1 MDKYI
6 CENCN
11 KKFTNK
17 RNFNNHISKKI
28 CLKKKRFTCSFCN
41 VSYKNKFNLKE
52 HLINKHHINNEN
64 ISEFIII
71 NENVSKKIPEKAKC
85 PLCDNFFNSKNSM
98 KYHLKNN
105 CPKIKTNIVN
115 NVEKKNTNNNFINNG
130 TVNNITNNN
139 ITYNL
144 NINIKPF
151 GEEKIDSEKLLE
163 ILETVN
169 IFNRE
174 DLVKRVIKQKHI
186 DTPENRNVYV
196 NYKFGKIAIVLD
208 KKEMKWKKC
217 EKNDI
222 YNKIR
227 CNVIDDID
235 DCMYTNKKHNV
246 LISNQIKK
254 LNKPTKKINK
264 KYYEDVNSLFFNNKN
279 ILEKSY
285 KEQLENN

>member
-1 MDKYI
+1 MPHHKSEDYKLSAVKYYI
-6 CENCN
+6 KN
-11 KKFTNK
+11 KIKNK
-17 RNFNNHISKKI
+17 ISMEY
-28 CLKKKRFTCSFCN
+28 KKRWNLRCHILTHDIDKDEISNFINIDKN
-41 VSYKNKFNLKE
+41 VEKE
-52 HLINKHHINNEN
+52 KH
-64 ISEFIII
+64 
-71 NENVSKKIPEKAKC
+71 EKSTC
-85 PLCDNFFNSKNSM
+85 PLCDKVFSSKNNM
-98 KYHLKNN
+98 KKHLKNN
-105 CPKIKTNIVN
+105 CPKNKPKVLPN
-115 NVEKKNTNNNFINNG
+115 NNNFINNG

-174 DLVKRVIKQKHI
+174 DLVKHI
-186 DTPENRNVYV
+186 DTPENRNVFV

-217 EKNDI
+217 EKDDV

>member
-1 MDKYI
+1 MNEFKCDI
-6 CENCN
+6 CN
-11 KKFTNK
+11 KIFTNK
-17 RNFNNHISKKI
+17 RNLKNHLEKKV
-28 CLKKKRFTCSFCN
+28 CTKKKKYSCSICGME
-41 VSYKNKFNLKE
+41 YKKRWNLRC
-52 HLINKHHINNEN
+52 HILTHDINKDE
-64 ISEFIII
+64 ISNFIKIDK
-71 NENVSKKIPEKAKC
+71 NVEKDKHEKSTC
-85 PLCDNFFNSKNSM
+85 PLCDKVFSSKNNM
-98 KYHLKNN
+98 KKHLKNN
-105 CPKIKTNIVN
+105 CPKNKPKVLPN
-115 NVEKKNTNNNFINNG
+115 NNNFINNG

-186 DTPENRNVYV
+186 DTPENRNVFV

-217 EKNDI
+217 EKDDV

-254 LNKPTKKINK
+254 LNTPTKKINK